1 MFLLNYTLRVFAVSA
16 GAVSYKK
23 KEKKKQAGAASK
35 LRRRGVSCGPSA
47 GHMAEEGTK
56 LTLRRLE
63 APIHKFIKVAL
74 PTDLD
79 RLQKHQSNIQKVT
92 TDFLPY

>member
-1 MFLLNYTLRVFAVSA
+1 
-16 GAVSYKK
+16 
-23 KEKKKQAGAASK
+23 
-35 LRRRGVSCGPSA
+35 
-47 GHMAEEGTK
+47 MAEEGTK

-79 RLQKHQSNIQKVT
+79 RLQKHHRNILKVT
-92 TDFLPY
+92 TNFLPDIHIK